1 MNRSL
6 AEWQAHIESL
16 HPREIEMG
24 LDRLAV
30 VAARLQLLKPAMPVI
45 TVAGTNGKGSTVA
58 LLDAL
63 ARAAGHRTG
72 VYTSP
77 HILRFNER
85 VRIDGR
91 EADDVSLC
99 QAFEAVDAARGEV
112 ALTYFEF
119 TTLAA
124 LWVFRRRA
132 PDLLILEVGLGGRLD
147 AVNLLDADVAIITSV
162 GLDHTD
168 WLGDTRDLI
177 AAEKAGIRR
186 TGRPLLYGERDMPD
200 VVARLAEADQVP
212 LLRAGEAFAGEAGQ
226 IRWRQG
232 DDTLRLPLGPV
243 WLGEDNLATAVQ
255 ALALTGHL
263 PPTASIAA
271 VAMALRLPGRCQ
283 HLCYGD
289 VDWYLDV
296 GHNREALARFLARVP
311 VAASGGRTLAVC
323 AMLADKPV
331 EALDPFR
338 AQVDEWLLADLDGP
352 RGGPAGRLAASVGPA
367 QCFTSVRAAVEAAA
381 EVARPG
387 DRVLVFGSFF
397 TVAEAVPVLAPDA
410 ACASEAD

>member
-6 AEWQAHIESL
+6 ADWQAHIESL
-16 HPREIEMG
+16 HHREIEMG
-24 LDRLAV
+24 LDRLTM

-63 ARAAGHRTG
+63 ARDHGLRTG

-85 VRIDGR
+85 VRVDGH
-91 EADDVSLC
+91 EADDALLC
-99 QAFEAVDAARGEV
+99 RAFEAVDAARGEV
-112 ALTYFEF
+112 PLTYFEF

-124 LWVFRRRA
+124 FWVFRCEA

-147 AVNLLDADVAIITSV
+147 AVNLVDADVAIITSV

-168 WLGDTRDLI
+168 WLGDTRELI

-186 TGRPLLYGERDMPD
+186 RGRPLLYGERDMPA
-200 VVARLAEADQVP
+200 VIATLADADQVP
-212 LLRAGEAFAGEAGQ
+212 LWRAGDVFGGEPGQ
-226 IRWRQG
+226 IWWRQEEA
-232 DDTLRLPLGPV
+232 TLRLPLAHV
-243 WLGEDNLATAVQ
+243 WLGEDNLAAAVQ
-255 ALALTGHL
+255 ALVLLGHA
-263 PPTASIAA
+263 PVPERIAA
-271 VAMALRLPGRCQ
+271 VATELRLPGRCQ
-283 HLCYGD
+283 HLRRAG

-311 VAASGGRTLAVC
+311 AAAGGRTLAVC

-331 EALDPFR
+331 AALTPFHG
-338 AQVDEWLLADLDGP
+338 QVDEWFLADLAGP
-352 RGGPAGRLAASVGPA
+352 RGGSAERLAAAVAPA
-367 QCFTSVRAAVEAAA
+367 RCHATVEAAVEAALRA
-381 EVARPG
+381 ASPG
-387 DRVLVFGSFF
+387 DRVLVFGSFY
-397 TVAEAVPVLAPDA
+397 TVAEATPVLSRNALPE
-410 ACASEAD
+410 S